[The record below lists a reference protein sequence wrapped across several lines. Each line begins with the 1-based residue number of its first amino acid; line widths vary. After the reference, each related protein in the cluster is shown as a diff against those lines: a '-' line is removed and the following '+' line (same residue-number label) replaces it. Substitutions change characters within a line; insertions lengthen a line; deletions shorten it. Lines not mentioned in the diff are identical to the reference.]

1 MIYRTSDYCRR
12 VIHNHRFHY
21 PIFTATIFVLM
32 NYLSYLQKFTK
43 SIITVLNLLPACK
56 YIFVSTKQQF
66 SFSCLPFPYDSQS
79 LMDFLL
85 EHHADVFWTNLATVE
100 MPSTNFVLNKTL
112 ALLNIPSFSETT
124 INCEWRKCWRSI
136 IPIFCVWERSSAAS
150 TSSRIYIG
158 AGLNSSNDRI
168 KESATKDLKET
179 KEYASSDLKFIIE
192 HLFDGQN

>member
-1 MIYRTSDYCRR
+1 MWRSESIKKRFVVKFQFLMSLELTKIKILSEIYSTLFKVLFLFLIMIYRTSDCCRR

-85 EHHADVFWTNLATVE
+85 EHHAVMYFE
-100 MPSTNFVLNKTL
+100 QISQPS
-112 ALLNIPSFSETT
+112 
-124 INCEWRKCWRSI
+124 KCHRQI
-136 IPIFCVWERSSAAS
+136 
-150 TSSRIYIG
+150 
-158 AGLNSSNDRI
+158 
-168 KESATKDLKET
+168 
-179 KEYASSDLKFIIE
+179 
-192 HLFDGQN
+192 LF